1 MPGPYDLSFCIPTY
15 NFGAFLPE
23 TLESIVQQADH
34 RVQIVIVDGAST
46 DNTPQVVEHW
56 QARFPHIKYIRRP
69 ARVGVDPDIL
79 ESVRQ
84 ADGDYCW
91 LFSADDVLE
100 PGAIDRIRAEIQLP
114 WDAWLTNFTLCDL
127 RLNRLEP
134 HKIVAIQKPRT
145 FDWNQPD
152 QRQAFLNLAQT
163 STAFFS
169 FISGIVVRREA
180 WLSVAEQTPFIGSC
194 WIIAAQLFALA
205 QSPSGL
211 VVRYHPGT
219 ALLKRGEND
228 SFMSQGLIR
237 RLDLAVSGFRRV
249 AQHYFGERSPE
260 ARAVSRVLKVETSA
274 WQLLHL
280 RLRLANPAELPAF
293 DDLIRRHFCDGTFSD
308 WLWKRFLL
316 LPPFVLKLLR
326 SGLRTVRRIGGRRQ
340 GDPVLADGIPLV
352 PSTTAP
358 ARPSPAG

>member
-23 TLESIVQQADH
+23 TLESIVSQADD

-46 DNTPQVVEHW
+46 DNTPQVVEQW
-56 QARFPHIKYIRRP
+56 QKRFPHIKSIRRP

-84 ADGDYCW
+84 ADGEYCW

-100 PGAIDRIRAEIQLP
+100 PGAIARVRAEMQHP
-114 WDAWLTNFTLCDL
+114 WNAWLTNFTLCDL

-134 HKIVAIQKPRT
+134 HKIVAVTQPRT
-145 FDWNQPD
+145 FDWNQPA
-152 QRQAFLNLAQT
+152 QRQAFLDLAQT

-180 WLSVAEQTPFIGSC
+180 WNSVPEQTAFIGSC
-194 WIIAAQLFALA
+194 WIIAAQLFAVA
-205 QSPSGL
+205 QATPGL
-211 VVRYHPGT
+211 VVRYHPGE

-249 AQHYFGERSPE
+249 AHHYFGPRSPE
-260 ARAVSRVLKVETSA
+260 SRAISRVLKCETSA

-280 RLRLANPAELPAF
+280 RLRLENPAELPAF
-293 DDLIRRHFCDGTFSD
+293 DALVDRHFCDGTFSD
-308 WLWKRFLL
+308 WLWKRFIL
-316 LPPFVLKLLR
+316 LPLPLLKLLR
-326 SGLRTVRRIGGRRQ
+326 WSLRTARHLRARLRGAAGASAATPTAA
-340 GDPVLADGIPLV
+340 PV
-352 PSTTAP
+352 S
-358 ARPSPAG
+358 SAG